1 MTSPHTA
8 VHDGGSP
15 GGHPTS
21 RGTDTTDCP
30 YTSTT
35 GAVLQAIAVQAVR
48 VVPDLYPRLQDDPAV
63 IERYR
68 DCLNQLPPI
77 ALARDG
83 ILVDGYHRL
92 QAHRLEGRESIP
104 YEDLGNLTDEEILA
118 ESIRRNATH
127 GHQLVDAD
135 KRHLALRLWK
145 PGAAAEL
152 AALLSV
158 PERTLRGWTAD
169 LRGEERRQRQQQ
181 AVALWLDCLSDR
193 EIARRLEVDHKTVAA
208 WVGEFRQGCQNSP
221 PQEVHWRMPAA
232 AQAIVDEWLGRE
244 PLEAGVA

>member
-21 RGTDTTDCP
+21 RVTDTTDCP

-48 VVPDLYPRLQDDPAV
+48 VVPDLYPRLQDDPA
-63 IERYR
+63 
-68 DCLNQLPPI
+68 
-77 ALARDG
+77 
-83 ILVDGYHRL
+83 
-92 QAHRLEGRESIP
+92 
-104 YEDLGNLTDEEILA
+104 EDLGNLTDEEILA

-135 KRHLALRLWK
+135 QRHLSLRLWK